1 MMYEGWC
8 RMGASASETAQQ
20 GFGPTQL
27 HSRIGEGNKPSASPL
42 RLISFPANKR
52 QRTPSTMQGSVKPLN
67 NHDSI
72 RR

>member
-8 RMGASASETAQQ
+8 RMGASASEATDSQ
-20 GFGPTQL
+20 TRL
-27 HSRIGEGNKPSASPL
+27 WSRLRIGEGSSL
-42 RLISFPANKR
+42 TTSLGLISFPRQQR